1 MWNGKAFSK
10 RALERSFL
18 RSKKKKLTFSD
29 FVFISDVEVSCDSSV
44 WVWSCYFQNID
55 SGKKKYACFYW
66 ISKTKPNPK
75 NLNSDGKIRIE

>member
-1 MWNGKAFSK
+1 MGKLSVKGHLKEAFS
-10 RALERSFL
+10 EV
-18 RSKKKKLTFSD
+18 KKKKLTFSD

-55 SGKKKYACFYW
+55 SGKKKYTCFYW